1 MSTMLLCCAASS
13 SLAAADSGKFGIKS
27 FERRRPNPFQ
37 LSLGL
42 RSEVPASRG
51 ARSGSRKVSSLRG
64 GLGEISTGALLVL
77 VLLLCLLFLQLR

>member
-1 MSTMLLCCAASS
+1 MLLCCAASS